1 MAYIKPKTLSW
12 GASPDAVSYNFYWAI
27 PPSALDPVN
36 PMANPNVKVL
46 GNILFLPL
54 PIPEL
59 ADVNGNVQMGI
70 GAVDDAGNIAD
81 LSVGTFPLRF
91 RAPQPAGPLS
101 MV

>member
-12 GASPDAVSYNFYWAI
+12 GPSPDAVGYNLYWAI
-27 PPSALDPVN
+27 PPGALNPTDP
-36 PMANPNVKVL
+36 MSNPNVKTL
-46 GNILFLPL
+46 GNVTSLVL

-59 ADVNGNVQMGI
+59 ADVNGNVQLGI

-101 MV
+101 MA